1 MFSGVLLLVAMA
13 GCTVVKTPY
22 FQTDYYR
29 NTISSLEHLKP
40 EIKQASDSVF
50 AGFSKN
56 SIIPDSITTSGK
68 RKPGKIPIAGFGQLK
83 TKYASGIHD
92 SVFVRAIALKTGD
105 QTNIII
111 SAEMLIMPPN
121 IIDSVLVVMAERGI
135 DGSQLFFTATHTHSS
150 IGGWGYGLLAKLM
163 AGKRNPDI
171 EKWLTMQIAS
181 TASEAMSDLKP
192 AMIGAGS
199 FEAPQFIRNRLTGN
213 PQHNNASFDFIVAGQ
228 VNGKKGIIGIFSAHS
243 TTIGRKNTLIS
254 GDYPG
259 YWSRKV
265 ERSIADMAMFCSG
278 STGGQSP
285 AGEGSA
291 FESAAFIGE
300 SLADSVA
307 SKLHLI
313 KMHREVNVSSMSLC
327 MDLPE
332 YHVRLTSGLNLTT
345 RMSERL
351 MPAPQNVKLQAL
363 KINNLLWFFT
373 PGDFSGESAL
383 MLKANLA
390 GKGHY
395 PVITGYNGSYV
406 GYILPGKY
414 FYLDHYEPRMMGWF
428 GPNMGD
434 YTLEL
439 MQLMSGALI
448 NTR

>member
-1 MFSGVLLLVAMA
+1 MIAGLYLIVSLA
-13 GCTVVKTPY
+13 GCAVVKTPY

-29 NTISSLEHLKP
+29 NTVSSLDKLKP
-40 EIKQASDSVF
+40 EIKQESDSVY

-56 SIIPDSITTSGK
+56 SIIPDSMIISGK

-83 TKYASGIHD
+83 TKYATGIHD

-105 QTNIII
+105 QTSVII

-121 IIDSVLVVMAERGI
+121 IIDSVLVVLADRGI
-135 DGSQLFFTATHTHSS
+135 KGSQLFFTATHTHSS
-150 IGGWGYGLLAKLM
+150 IGGWGYGLLAKMM
-163 AGKRNPDI
+163 AGKRNRDI
-171 EKWLTMQIAS
+171 EQWLTMQLAN
-181 TASEAMSDLKP
+181 TASEAITDLQP
-192 AMIGAGS
+192 ATIGAGS

-213 PQHNNASFDFIVAGQ
+213 PEHNNSSFDFIVAGQ
-228 VNGKKGIIGIFSAHS
+228 VNGKKGIIGIYSAHS
-243 TTIGRKNTLIS
+243 TTIGRKNTLLS

-259 YWSRKV
+259 FWSRKL
-265 ERSIADMAMFCSG
+265 ERSASDIAMFCSG

-285 AGEGSA
+285 AGKGSA

-300 SLADSVA
+300 SLADSVVA
-307 SKLHLI
+307 KIHLVNMHSKV
-313 KMHREVNVSSMSLC
+313 RFSSLSLN

-351 MPAPQNVKLQAL
+351 MPAPRNVRLQAL
-363 KINNLLWFFT
+363 KINNLIWFFT

-383 MLKANLA
+383 MIKSNLA
-390 GKGHY
+390 GKGYY
-395 PVITGYNGSYV
+395 PVVTGYNGSYV

-428 GPNMGD
+428 GPTMGD

-448 NTR
+448 NSR